1 MKRVNLNNLFESSTP
16 PANTNVL
23 WVDKDESINEIRAIH
38 KYNNLTNTW
47 EPYLVSVNYLK
58 PKEENTSES

>member
-38 KYNNLTNTW
+38 KYNNLRRKM
-47 EPYLVSVNYLK
+47 PVSLN
-58 PKEENTSES
+58 